1 VTTNDHIPASSPPTK
16 SQSVVN
22 DSNGERK
29 HKKKEVAKS
38 EHGESCP
45 MYFESGEL
53 HGGNEQK
60 QSSVDGWCCDER
72 SNSNCTSSDYTGSG
86 SDDNENT
93 HDAEDDWEAA
103 FDALHIQG
111 ASSDQIQHSELKY
124 SHERKPNGVHHMGLQ
139 SAMPKPEYMYNNN
152 GFGGRK
158 GNNDRAWRL
167 DDISRPHVLPRLPR
181 HHTHPSQ
188 QNKQTN
194 HCVYMWII

>member
-1 VTTNDHIPASSPPTK
+1 
-16 SQSVVN
+16 VVN
-22 DSNGERK
+22 DSNGEHK
-29 HKKKEVAKS
+29 HTKKEVAKS

-111 ASSDQIQHSELKY
+111 ASSDQIQHNELKD